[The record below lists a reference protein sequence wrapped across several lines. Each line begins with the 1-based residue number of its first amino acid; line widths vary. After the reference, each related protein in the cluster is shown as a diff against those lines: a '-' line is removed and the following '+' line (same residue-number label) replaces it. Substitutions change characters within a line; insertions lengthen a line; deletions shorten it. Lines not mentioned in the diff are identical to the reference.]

1 MGQYELGGDEIDD
14 GVPLAGNKEGF
25 LTIVEA
31 GAGIGYTFNTQLIDL
46 DISAGYQ
53 FEHWLDSDLTDE
65 LLYRGFHG
73 SYGTIGV
80 KF

>member
-1 MGQYELGGDEIDD
+1 MDS
-14 GVPLAGNKEGF
+14 AGNKEGF

-31 GAGIGYTFNTQLIDL
+31 GAGIGYTFKTQLIDL

>member
-1 MGQYELGGDEIDD
+1 MGQYETSDT
-14 GVPLAGNKEGF
+14 GNKEGF

-31 GAGIGYTFNTQLIDL
+31 GGGIGYTLTTGLVDL

-53 FEHWLDSDLTDE
+53 FEHWLDSHLTDE